1 MSVAVV
7 LVERTLETR
16 KGSSVPAGTPEN
28 KTVEPFAIITEIFPA
43 PPTQRARETLV
54 KSVESDGVT
63 ASAMVAGEVVPTWF
77 VEKLSVAGMIG
88 SSFGKLYLF
97 SVGFVYCRFFTV
109 TGNAEALEV
118 VWIKPG
124 TSIIYWPYVVYLIC
138 AIPATSAEWIGC
150 QFPFPKFLPGVV
162 VSPFRCGK
170 ISRRFLALRAWIS
183 MDVPALNHP
192 YALPAIRMQ

>member
-16 KGSSVPAGTPEN
+16 RGSIVPAAMPE
-28 KTVEPFAIITEIFPA
+28 KSTVEPLAMITEILPA
-43 PPTQRARETLV
+43 PPIQRARETLV

-88 SSFGKLYLF
+88 SPFGKLYLF

-109 TGNAEALEV
+109 AGNAKALEV

-138 AIPATSAEWIGC
+138 AIPATSAEWVCC
-150 QFPFPKFLPGVV
+150 QFPFPKLLPGVV
-162 VSPFRCGK
+162 VSSLGCAEVP
-170 ISRRFLALRAWIS
+170 RRFPALRTWIPVN
-183 MDVPALNHP
+183 VPALNHP
-192 YALPAIRMQ
+192 

>member
-1 MSVAVV
+1 VAVV

-16 KGSSVPAGTPEN
+16 KGSSVPAAIPE
-28 KTVEPFAIITEIFPA
+28 KSTVEPLAIITEMFPA

-63 ASAMVAGEVVPTWF
+63 ASAMDAGDVVPTMF
-77 VEKLSVAGMIG
+77 VTKLSVAGMIG

-109 TGNAEALEV
+109 TGNAKALEV

-124 TSIIYWPYVVYLIC
+124 TPIIYWLYVVNLIC
-138 AIPATSAEWIGC
+138 AIPTVCAEWVCC
-150 QFPFPKFLPGVV
+150 QFPF
-162 VSPFRCGK
+162 S
-170 ISRRFLALRAWIS
+170 
-183 MDVPALNHP
+183 
-192 YALPAIRMQ
+192 

>member
-1 MSVAVV
+1 VV
-7 LVERTLETR
+7 LVERTRETR

-43 PPTQRARETLV
+43 PPIQRARETLV

-63 ASAMVAGEVVPTWF
+63 ASAMDAGDVVPTMF
-77 VEKLSVAGMIG
+77 VTKLSVAGMIG

-97 SVGFVYCRFFTV
+97 SVGFVYCRFFAV
-109 TGNAEALEV
+109 TGNAKALEV
-118 VWIKPG
+118 VWIKPS
-124 TSIIYWPYVVYLIC
+124 TSIIYWSYVVHLIC
-138 AIPATSAEWIGC
+138 AIPATSAEWVCC
-150 QFPFPKFLPGVV
+150 QFPFPKFLPSVV

-170 ISRRFLALRAWIS
+170 IPGRFPALRAWIP
-183 MDVPALNHP
+183 MDVPALNHA

>member
-1 MSVAVV
+1 M
-7 LVERTLETR
+7 
-16 KGSSVPAGTPEN
+16 
-28 KTVEPFAIITEIFPA
+28 FPA

-63 ASAMVAGEVVPTWF
+63 ASAMDAGDVVPTMF
-77 VEKLSVAGMIG
+77 VTKLSVAGMIG

-109 TGNAEALEV
+109 TGNAKALEV

-124 TSIIYWPYVVYLIC
+124 TSIIYWSYVVYLIC
-138 AIPATSAEWIGC
+138 AIPATSAKWVCC
-150 QFPFPKFLPGVV
+150 QFPFPELLPSVV

-170 ISRRFLALRAWIS
+170 IPRRFLALRAWIS
-183 MDVPALNHP
+183 MNNPALNHF
-192 YALPAIRMQ
+192 YALPAIKMQ

>member
-16 KGSSVPAGTPEN
+16 RGSIVPAAMPE
-28 KTVEPFAIITEIFPA
+28 KSTVEPLAMITEILPA
-43 PPTQRARETLV
+43 PPIQRARETLV

-88 SSFGKLYLF
+88 SPFGKLYLF

-109 TGNAEALEV
+109 AGNAKALEV

-138 AIPATSAEWIGC
+138 AIPATSAEWVCC
-150 QFPFPKFLPGVV
+150 QFPFSKLLPGVV
-162 VSPFRCGK
+162 VSSLGCAEVP
-170 ISRRFLALRAWIS
+170 RRFPALRTWIPVN
-183 MDVPALNHP
+183 VPALNHP
-192 YALPAIRMQ
+192 